1 MELSIV
7 PTEELHQTTA
17 ANIARART
25 VNEVP
30 VNEMTIHDEAGN
42 ERAEGE
48 RGEGRDLQ
56 R

>member
-17 ANIARART
+17 ANIAHART

-30 VNEMTIHDEAGN
+30 VTK
-42 ERAEGE
+42 
-48 RGEGRDLQ
+48 
-56 R
+56 